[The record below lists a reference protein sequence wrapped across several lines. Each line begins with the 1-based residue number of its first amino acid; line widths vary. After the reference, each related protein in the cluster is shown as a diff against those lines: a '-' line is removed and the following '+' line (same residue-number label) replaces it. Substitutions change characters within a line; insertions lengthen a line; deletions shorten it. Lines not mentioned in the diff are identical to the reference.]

1 MPTTRTP
8 RPHCPSR
15 PSASRYQS
23 RSGVKRLAGLL
34 ALGGLAVLVSG
45 CVVAPVGYRTYGA
58 YPVAPVYIDPA
69 PVVVVPGGYG
79 YGYGGHGGYR
89 GYRGHG
95 GHWR

>member
-1 MPTTRTP
+1 MNTSRNTGGNSPGRFPLVTR
-8 RPHCPSR
+8 
-15 PSASRYQS
+15 
-23 RSGVKRLAGLL
+23 RLSGLL

-45 CVVAPVGYRTYGA
+45 CVVAPVGYRAYGG
-58 YPVAPVYIDPA
+58 YPAAPVYVDPA
-69 PVVVVPGGYG
+69 PVVVVPGG

>member
-1 MPTTRTP
+1 MNTMRDTGSTIPTRPQPVTR
-8 RPHCPSR
+8 
-15 PSASRYQS
+15 
-23 RSGVKRLAGLL
+23 RLTGLL

-45 CVVAPVGYRTYGA
+45 CVVAPVGYRAYGGYQA
-58 YPVAPVYIDPA
+58 APVYVEPA

-79 YGYGGHGGYR
+79 YGGHGGYGGYR